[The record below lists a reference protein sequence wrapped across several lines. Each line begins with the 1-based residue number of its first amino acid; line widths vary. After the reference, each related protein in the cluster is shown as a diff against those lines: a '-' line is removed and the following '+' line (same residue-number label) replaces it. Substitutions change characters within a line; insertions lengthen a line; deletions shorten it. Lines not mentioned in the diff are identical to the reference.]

1 MPADAAQSL
10 PSRAD
15 RGDKVI
21 PEGGAARGWQGF
33 DFLGPDFLFV
43 DLAVQSAENLF
54 RLVKFESR
62 AVVFVRVLIL
72 IGGCVWLH
80 IDLGPTLDLGYG
92 ARRQTAFRT
101 MLANIRSEWMDG

>member
-1 MPADAAQSL
+1 MLVLSVPLPDAVGIFFESMPADVAQSL

-21 PEGGAARGWQGF
+21 PEGGAARGWQAL

-54 RLVKFESR
+54 RLVKFKSR
-62 AVVFVRVLIL
+62 TVV
-72 IGGCVWLH
+72 
-80 IDLGPTLDLGYG
+80 
-92 ARRQTAFRT
+92 
-101 MLANIRSEWMDG
+101 